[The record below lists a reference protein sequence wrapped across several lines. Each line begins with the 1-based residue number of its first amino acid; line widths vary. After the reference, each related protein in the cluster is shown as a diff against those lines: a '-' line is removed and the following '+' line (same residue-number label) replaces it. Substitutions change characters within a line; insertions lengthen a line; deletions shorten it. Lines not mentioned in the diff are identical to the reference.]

1 VTGAFRIAIP
11 LSEDLVCRVDETTG
25 KVRYIGTSSMHAWQ
39 FTKMLYLA
47 DRHAWRFVSMQ
58 NLVPHSVVVVKAF
71 WASLLYWSPHTRQ
84 HNQK

>member
-1 VTGAFRIAIP
+1 M
-11 LSEDLVCRVDETTG
+11 
-25 KVRYIGTSSMHAWQ
+25 YAWQ

-58 NLVPHSVVVVKAF
+58 NLVPHSVVAVKAL